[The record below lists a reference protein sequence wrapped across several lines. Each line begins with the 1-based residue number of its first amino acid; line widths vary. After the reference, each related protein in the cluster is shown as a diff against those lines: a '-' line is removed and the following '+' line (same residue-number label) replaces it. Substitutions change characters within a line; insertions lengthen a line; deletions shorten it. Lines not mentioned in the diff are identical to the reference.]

1 MGRQARRPFSCRLRR
16 IVHLSVSGGTPL
28 RALKLALVVGS
39 ILVGINQWQALV
51 GVAPVDWSKLL
62 LTYCVPYLVS
72 TYTSVAK
79 DLAQGA
85 PGNGDKPLPGSSGCG
100 NGKAAGAKRR
110 PERPT

>member
-1 MGRQARRPFSCRLRR
+1 MSAKTGRDLVGWLRQ
-16 IVHLSVSGGTPL
+16 IAHLCVSDGTPL

-39 ILVGINQWQALV
+39 VLVAINQWQALV
-51 GVAPVDWSKLL
+51 GLVPMDWSKLL

-79 DLAQGA
+79 DLAQACAPSVRSDGEAADGA
-85 PGNGDKPLPGSSGCG
+85 APK
-100 NGKAAGAKRR
+100 KAGGPDRP